1 MNQKMKR
8 TEYPRPQ
15 LQRNSFFCL
24 NGPWQFAID
33 SGESLPE
40 RGLFDPLNYP
50 ETIEVPFCPESKLSG
65 IHHTDFMNAVSYR
78 RKVSTP
84 EYSEQERL
92 LLHFGAC
99 DFETFC
105 YVDDTL
111 VGRHVGGYSSFS
123 FDITEQTRGTSE
135 FWLTVYVKDHNRSSL
150 QGRGK
155 QSPAYF
161 SQGCDY
167 TRTTGIWQTVWMEV
181 VPSAYI
187 SSLFLNGSFLTE
199 QLNLSVC
206 TSQYVSGMLTV
217 VIHEENREILR
228 KEFRLSGRT
237 FTGCMPVPNARPWCP
252 QNPFLYQIEF
262 ILTPDTGLPD
272 HVHSYFGLRDVELR
286 DKMVYLNGEPIFL
299 RMVLDQGFYPDGIYT
314 APDDTS
320 LKQDILLSLNAG
332 FNGARL
338 HQKIFEERFLY
349 YCDQLGYL
357 VFEEYPDAGSNR
369 NDSSLFLPIM
379 SEWAECIE
387 RDRSHPCI
395 IGWCPYN
402 ETPVSRSS
410 DLLRQT
416 YRFTRLLDP
425 TRPVIDTSGYTHE
438 ITDIYDVHNYEQ
450 DPLLFAKQMETAASG
465 ECFKNFP
472 EHEEYQEQPY
482 FVSEYGGI
490 FWADSEDSGWGYGC
504 PPQNLD
510 EFYDR
515 YRRLT
520 EALLHNPKICG
531 FCYTQLTD
539 IEQERNGVYY
549 YNRSPKFDI
558 NIIRSINQSPAAIE
572 KHR

>member
-1 MNQKMKR
+1 MKR
-8 TEYPRPQ
+8 SEYPRPQ
-15 LQRNSFFCL
+15 LRRNSYFCL
-24 NGPWQFAID
+24 NGPWQFTID

-65 IHHTDFMNAVSYR
+65 IHCTDFMNAVSYR
-78 RKVSTP
+78 RKVPTP
-84 EYSEQERL
+84 EYSDQERL

-99 DFETFC
+99 DFETSC
-105 YVDDTL
+105 YVNGIL
-111 VGRHVGGYSSFS
+111 VGHHIGGYSSFS
-123 FDITEQTRGTSE
+123 FDITEQAKGTTE
-135 FWLTVYVKDHNRSSL
+135 FWLTVYVKDHNRNSL

-187 SSLFLNGSFLTE
+187 SSVFLNGSFLTE
-199 QLNLSVC
+199 QLSLSLY
-206 TSQYVSGMLTV
+206 TNQYISGMLTV
-217 VIHEENREILR
+217 IIHEENNERFR
-228 KEFRLSGRT
+228 KEFRISGRT
-237 FTGCMPVPNARPWCP
+237 ITECISVPNARPWCP

-262 ILTPDTGLPD
+262 ILTPDSGLSD
-272 HVHSYFGLRDVELR
+272 HVYSYFGLRDVELR

-299 RMVLDQGFYPDGIYT
+299 RMVLDQGFYPDGVYT
-314 APDDTS
+314 APDDAS
-320 LKQDILLSLNAG
+320 LKQDILLSMNAG

-338 HQKIFEERFLY
+338 HQKIFEELFLY
-349 YCDQLGYL
+349 YCDLLGYL

-369 NDSSLFLPIM
+369 NDSSLFLSIM

-450 DPLLFAKQMETAASG
+450 DPLLFAKQMNTAASK

-472 EHEEYQEQPY
+472 EREFYCDQPY

-490 FWADSEDSGWGYGC
+490 FWADSDDSGWGYGC
-504 PPQNLD
+504 PPQNLA

-520 EALLHNPKICG
+520 ESLLHNPKICG

-539 IEQERNGVYY
+539 IEQEKNGIYY
-549 YNRSPKFDI
+549 YNRSPKFDL

-572 KHR
+572 KRR

>member
-84 EYSEQERL
+84 EYSEQEQL

-425 TRPVIDTSGYTHE
+425 TRPVIDTSGYTHV

-504 PPQNLD
+504 PPQNTD
-510 EFYDR
+510 EFYDL